1 MKGILIDPFTERVV
15 EVSLTEQAQ
24 LEEYYLLLDCNTI
37 DVISIPDRGLI
48 ETSLQK
54 GKLLG
59 EGYDAPDSRFKN
71 NSLYLDD
78 EGLYKEDQKFY
89 KFIGA
94 NLSGRGLIL
103 GHDKSTGDAVS
114 TKLSIEDVRPLVD
127 WETED
132 DILARKLSLHY
143 LTNVGSSSDY
153 H

>member
-48 ETSLQK
+48 ETSLQR
-54 GKLLG
+54 GKVL
-59 EGYDAPDSRFKN
+59 DAADSRFKN

-89 KFIGA
+89 NFIGA

-103 GHDKSTGDAVS
+103 GHDTSTGDTVS
-114 TKLSIEDVRPLVD
+114 TKLSVEDVRPLVD
-127 WETED
+127 WETEH
-132 DILARKLSLHY
+132 DIISRKLSLNY
-143 LTNVGSSSDY
+143 LTNAGRCRYSRQ
-153 H
+153 

>member
-1 MKGILIDPFTERVV
+1 MKGILIDPFTERVS
-15 EVSLTEQAQ
+15 EVSLTDAAQ

-48 ETSLQK
+48 ETSLK
-54 GKLLG
+54 RGKVL
-59 EGYDAPDSRFKN
+59 DAADSRFKN

-103 GHDKSTGDAVS
+103 GHDKSTGDSVS
-114 TKLSIEDVRPLVD
+114 TKLSVEDVRPLVD

-143 LTNVGSSSDY
+143 LTNAGSSSNY